1 MWPNMEMDLA
11 MSKLDAIRDVVRI
24 AYGSD
29 GDVRGRLF
37 AAARDMLGEFAALLK
52 EQAPAAGEEDD

>member
-1 MWPNMEMDLA
+1 MWPNIEIDLA

-24 AYGSD
+24 AYGSE

-37 AAARDMLGEFAALLK
+37 AAARDMLGEFAGLIK
-52 EQAPAAGEEDD
+52 EQAPNGEEDE